1 MEALRLPELRRASDN
16 ELLSAAMDRDERAW
30 HELLR
35 RYRPLIFRCILRVVK
50 RYGAQLSTED
60 VDEIFGDVCVTIL
73 HNDMHKLRAWDP
85 ARGARLSSWL
95 GLLAINVAHDHLR
108 QVSRRPQVVRLEP
121 LRDPDGDAMAEQPAP
136 EPSAL
141 DHLLEKERYVVLG
154 RLLQGF
160 SLRDRRF
167 VELYYGAGLSPE
179 EVAEQMGISVKTVYS
194 KKNKV
199 RARLLRLV
207 ARVLP
212 RPDRPDRPLALAA

>member
-1 MEALRLPELRRASDN
+1 MDALRLPDLRRVSDN
-16 ELLSAAMDRDERAW
+16 DLLEAAMGRDGRAW
-30 HELLR
+30 QELLR

-60 VDEIFGDVCVTIL
+60 VDEIFGDVCVSIL

-85 ARGARLSSWL
+85 ARGARLGSWL
-95 GLLAINVAHDHLR
+95 GLLAINVTHDHLR
-108 QVSRRPQVVRLEP
+108 QVSRRPHVVRLEP
-121 LRDPDGDAMAEQPAP
+121 ARDPDGDAIAEQPAP

-141 DHLLEKERYVVLG
+141 DRLLEQERRSMLRHLLRD
-154 RLLQGF
+154 F

-179 EVAEQMGISVKTVYS
+179 EVAAQMGISVKTVYS

-199 RARLLRLV
+199 RTRLLRLV
-207 ARVLP
+207 ARLFP
-212 RPDRPDRPLALAA
+212 QPQPQLAFAAA